1 MEPKS
6 VVFSFFRNF
15 FTLSQ
20 KNFNSICQPTK
31 NINQNIYVTPVDTNV
46 TNNSP
51 LTIISFSV
59 PRTVFVTDELIRE
72 VGTNKTVNNVTDPLT
87 KVNHSMRII
96 KELSLERDVSI
107 ENTI

>member
-1 MEPKS
+1 MALIVREACTH
-6 VVFSFFRNF
+6 NF
-15 FTLSQ
+15 GQNNAIILGTFGQ
-20 KNFNSICQPTK
+20 E
-31 NINQNIYVTPVDTNV
+31 NINQNIYITPVDTNV

-96 KELSLERDVSI
+96 KELSLEMDVSI

>member
-1 MEPKS
+1 MALIVREACTH
-6 VVFSFFRNF
+6 NF
-15 FTLSQ
+15 GQNNAIILGTFGQ
-20 KNFNSICQPTK
+20 E
-31 NINQNIYVTPVDTNV
+31 NINQNIYITPVDTNV

-87 KVNHSMRII
+87 KVIHSMRII
-96 KELSLERDVSI
+96 KELYLERDVSK